1 MALVKQISTIVNDAV
16 KDALGKN
23 ASATQLDT
31 TDIVSLGKA
40 IANFDAYDGFYK
52 SLVNR
57 IVKTIYFIR
66 TYEGETRSVLRDES
80 EYGAFVQKVYYT
92 MPEAVD
98 NATYAIPDSNGTY
111 KQQSPYDV
119 ETVVQVSALIYGGQG
134 TWTLEVIRPEEQIKS
149 SFLSESNMM
158 SFIDG
163 IYLAVENA
171 FKLEE
176 ERLVATAVNTAM
188 ADAINSGKAR
198 NLLAEYN
205 TAHAGNTLTVATCM
219 ESADFLKFASKEI
232 NRTVDNMGKMSTV
245 FNTNGYETFTSKDKL
260 VVEML
265 AEFASASDMYLQAD
279 TFHDELVKLPK
290 FDKIPYWQTSGK
302 SFAFADCSA
311 INIKNDDLATDEN
324 PATTVE
330 QSGIIAFLHDVENVA
345 CYFGNRRT
353 WEIWNPRSEV
363 MIHGEKAR
371 KGYAIDRNA
380 NGFVFYIAD
389 GE

>member
-1 MALVKQISTIVNDAV
+1 MSLVKQISTIVNDAV

-23 ASATQLDT
+23 ITVTQLDT
-31 TDIVSLGKA
+31 SDVVSLGKSVA
-40 IANFDAYDGFYK
+40 SFDAYEGFYK

-80 EYGAFVQKVYYT
+80 EYGAFVQKVYYE

-98 NATYAIPDSNGTY
+98 NATYGIPDSDGAY

-119 ETVVQVSALIYGGQG
+119 ETVVKVSALVFGGQG
-134 TWTLEVIRPEEQIKS
+134 TWTLEIIRPDDQIKS
-149 SFLSESNMM
+149 AFLSESNMM

-188 ADAINSGKAR
+188 AEAINAGKAR

-205 TAHAGNTLTVATCM
+205 TAHADATLTVAKCM

-245 FNTNGYETFTSKDKL
+245 FNAGGYETFTSKNNL

-265 AEFASASDMYLQAD
+265 SEFASASDMYLQAD

-290 FDKIPYWQTSGK
+290 YDKIPYWQTSGAT
-302 SFAFADCSA
+302 FAFADCST
-311 INIKNDDLATDEN
+311 INIKNEDLVTDEN
-324 PATTVE
+324 TTGEVE
-330 QSGIIAFLHDVENVA
+330 QSGIICFLHDTENVA

-363 MIHGEKAR
+363 MVHGEKAR

-380 NGFVFYIAD
+380 NGYVFYIAD
-389 GE
+389 SE